1 MLLLNV
7 GNKICSF
14 KNGSFLFW
22 TRVQFKKGSQV
33 LQNLRVVAQKKGEG
47 RGGEGGQTDLKFFGW
62 AKVKRGEVNISGWGC
77 YPGSHYELSHT
88 FLCSHSL
95 GQ

>member
-1 MLLLNV
+1 MDKGTV
-7 GNKICSF
+7 QEGESSSPKFEGCCS
-14 KNGSFLFW
+14 
-22 TRVQFKKGSQV
+22 KKGG
-33 LQNLRVVAQKKGEG
+33 GE
-47 RGGEGGQTDLKFFGW
+47 GGEGGQTDLKFFGW

-95 GQ
+95 GQKLMSMLVTNFRY